1 MFKFCWKITKTA
13 KYYGVL
19 IGSLFSRLFCIST
32 LLEKFKKFIYIV
44 EYPFPQNAMSIFQ
57 RNKYESLLRIRIMH
71 KAEFRGDFFC
81 IIIFLLNKILQKI
94 CKSLILCENN

>member
-1 MFKFCWKITKTA
+1 MNSYYFTFLNDFFTVFKFCWKTRKTA

-19 IGSLFSRLFCIST
+19 IGILFLRLFCIRT

-44 EYPFPQNAMSIFQ
+44 EYAFPQNAMSIFQ

-71 KAEFRGDFFC
+71 KAEFRGGFFC
-81 IIIFLLNKILQKI
+81 IIIFFIK
-94 CKSLILCENN
+94 